1 MDDEEEEEET
11 VEDDTAVVSFS
22 HFIPHLRLYRGHPNL
37 NKVMVRRCKLNS
49 FDPFP

>member
-1 MDDEEEEEET
+1 MDDDDDDEDEM

-37 NKVMVRRCKLNS
+37 NKVMVGEAVPS
-49 FDPFP
+49 